1 MKKIKF
7 DTFRQMV
14 LVIIL
19 IVMCIVWAI
28 MSPNFLTMNN
38 LMNVVRQAS
47 YTAIASVGM
56 TMVIIIGEI
65 DLSAGSLIAASG
77 MIAAAVYKST
87 GNIVLAFAAAILS
100 GVLWLDYSMAC
111 SAQKENCRALS
122 QHWPV

>member
-19 IVMCIVWAI
+19 IAMCAVWAI

-87 GNIVLAFAAAILS
+87 GNIVL
-100 GVLWLDYSMAC
+100 DYSTAC
-111 SAQKENCRALS
+111 SAQKESCRDSL
-122 QHWPV
+122 QHWQV